1 MFDAAHRSKASA
13 LFTNCLACCKEGTSY
28 PHVYVTN
35 EMKYLTWHRSMSS
48 LSSSSRNFLGP
59 TVKDDTEDLSS
70 SLFGNMYMNSG
81 SHASTLDRLYAWE
94 RKLYDE
100 VKASGIIRREY
111 DMKCRLLQHKESIG
125 ESRISVDKT
134 RTVVKDLHSRIR
146 VAIQRIDSIS
156 KKIEE
161 IRDKELQPQLEELI
175 GGLTRMWRTMLNY
188 HNHQYSI
195 ILLASNS
202 GSTKV
207 SVRSQWQHQATFLE
221 LELNSLGS
229 NFTEWVSAHKSYLEA
244 INGWLL
250 KCIVLSLK
258 WNKSSRKKPQPFSPK
273 RAIAPPI
280 YVTCRDWLNVLDQL
294 PTKEVVSSIKDL
306 VNVTTHFF
314 PCQEKG
320 RATSKSSFSLQR
332 KAEQKKL
339 GEHIQKNDSSVDC
352 SLNYD
357 HLQSA
362 LTIFLDRLRNF
373 AESSVSKYEALQK
386 SIEEAQAAYE
396 RSELRT

>member
-1 MFDAAHRSKASA
+1 M
-13 LFTNCLACCKEGTSY
+13 
-28 PHVYVTN
+28 
-35 EMKYLTWHRSMSS
+35 
-48 LSSSSRNFLGP
+48 
-59 TVKDDTEDLSS
+59 
-70 SLFGNMYMNSG
+70 
-81 SHASTLDRLYAWE
+81 LD
-94 RKLYDE
+94 
-100 VKASGIIRREY
+100 
-111 DMKCRLLQHKESIG
+111 H
-125 ESRISVDKT
+125 
-134 RTVVKDLHSRIR
+134 HSR
-146 VAIQRIDSIS
+146 
-156 KKIEE
+156 
-161 IRDKELQPQLEELI
+161 
-175 GGLTRMWRTMLNY
+175 
-188 HNHQYSI
+188 QYSI
-195 ILLASNS
+195 ISLAFNNGSNKLS
-202 GSTKV
+202 IQSELEC
-207 SVRSQWQHQATFLE
+207 RATVLE
-221 LELNSLGS
+221 FELNSLGS